1 MLEYKPVLFKL
12 GNETY
17 GIDIAKVQGIENQ
30 QDVIRVP
37 NSASYI
43 KGIMNLRGEI
53 IPVYNLRNK
62 FGMPDEEGE
71 KQFIVVDT
79 GEVKIALEVDKFE
92 EIFNATDIHDAPV
105 IVKGGTTAYIDKVVN
120 LGNRIVV
127 TIDVYNLLTTDE
139 KESIKSMVDS
149 MEA

>member
-17 GIDIAKVQGIENQ
+17 GVDIAKVQGIENE
-30 QDVIRVP
+30 QDVIRIP
-37 NSASYI
+37 NTASYI
-43 KGIMNLRGEI
+43 KGIMNLRGKI

-62 FGMPDEEGE
+62 FGMPDEDGE
-71 KQFIVVDT
+71 KQFIIVDT
-79 GEVKIALEVDKFE
+79 GGVTIALEVDKVD

-120 LGNRIVV
+120 LGDRIVV
-127 TIDVYNLLTTDE
+127 TIDVYNLLSTEE
-139 KESIKSMVDS
+139 KDNIQNMVDS
-149 MEA
+149 MAE

>member
-12 GNETY
+12 GSETY

-43 KGIMNLRGEI
+43 KGIMHLRGDI

-62 FGMPDEEGE
+62 FGMPDEEGV
-71 KQFIVVDT
+71 KQFIIVDT
-79 GEVKIALEVDKFE
+79 GEVTIAIEVDKVE
-92 EIFNATDIHDAPV
+92 EIFNATDIHDAPI
-105 IVKGGTTAYIDKVVN
+105 IVKGGETAYIDKVVN

-127 TIDVYNLLTTDE
+127 TIDVYNLLTADE
-139 KESIKSMVDS
+139 KENIKSMVDS
-149 MEA
+149 MEN

>member
-17 GIDIAKVQGIENQ
+17 GIDIARVQGIENQ
-30 QDVIRVP
+30 QDVVRVP
-37 NSASYI
+37 NTASYI
-43 KGIMNLRGEI
+43 KGIMHLRGEV

-71 KQFIVVDT
+71 KQFIIIETEGVHV
-79 GEVKIALEVDKFE
+79 ALEVDKVE
-92 EIFNATDIHDAPV
+92 EIYNATDIHEAPV
-105 IVKGGTTAYIDKVVN
+105 IVKGGATAYIEKVVN

-127 TIDVYNLLTTDE
+127 TIDINNLLTAEE
-139 KESIKSMVDS
+139 KAGVKNMVNT
-149 MEA
+149 ME

>member
-17 GIDIAKVQGIENQ
+17 GVDIAKVQGIENE
-30 QDVIRVP
+30 QDVIRIP
-37 NSASYI
+37 NTASYI
-43 KGIMNLRGEI
+43 KGIMNLRGKI

-71 KQFIVVDT
+71 KQYIIVDT
-79 GEVKIALEVDKFE
+79 GGVTIALEVDKVD

-120 LGNRIVV
+120 LGDRIVV
-127 TIDVYNLLTTDE
+127 TIDVYNLLSTDE
-139 KESIKSMVDS
+139 KDSIENMVNSMY
-149 MEA
+149 E

>member
-12 GNETY
+12 GSETY

-30 QDVIRVP
+30 QEVIRVP
-37 NSASYI
+37 NTASYI

-71 KQFIVVDT
+71 KQYIIINT
-79 GEVKIALEVDKFE
+79 GEVMVALEVDKVE
-92 EIFNATDIHDAPV
+92 EIFNATDIHEAPV

-120 LGNRIVV
+120 LGSKIVV
-127 TIDVYNLLTTDE
+127 TIDVENLLTPDE
-139 KESIKSMVDS
+139 KAGVKNMVDS